1 MARHGPDADCLAW
14 NLRLNDHGS
23 PTAPTSKENSTQQ
36 TFVALVGDEINFS
49 KEKHSSVAG
58 IWHDEVKGKIAVN
71 LFDPAR
77 RNYMREV
84 WLALEFADQFGRL
97 WPSRTFS
104 TMSRRAEG
112 RDY

>member
-1 MARHGPDADCLAW
+1 VWEAEHAQSLP
-14 NLRLNDHGS
+14 
-23 PTAPTSKENSTQQ
+23 
-36 TFVALVGDEINFS
+36 FVALVGDEINFS

-58 IWHDEVKGKIAVN
+58 IWHDEVKRKIAVN

-77 RNYMREV
+77 RNYMHEV

-97 WPSRTFS
+97 WPSRTSS